1 MSKFLLSIL
10 VITNFNYAFC
20 AEGKGGMPQLN
31 PESFVSQLFWLL
43 IFFTILYLII
53 NSVFIPKIK
62 KIREDRDNTVQKLI
76 SESKSIND
84 SIEDIISKINNEMKK
99 EKEISNA
106 QINNAIN
113 ENKEI
118 LEKKIYALDKELEK
132 KTNSVLE
139 DLNNSKNKI
148 EGKIP
153 DIVVSLSDQIFE
165 KILGEKKKSNLGD
178 FKKFLEDVKWLISQ
192 F

>member
-1 MSKFLLSIL
+1 
-10 VITNFNYAFC
+10 
-20 AEGKGGMPQLN
+20 
-31 PESFVSQLFWLL
+31 
-43 IFFTILYLII
+43 
-53 NSVFIPKIK
+53 
-62 KIREDRDNTVQKLI
+62 
-76 SESKSIND
+76 
-84 SIEDIISKINNEMKK
+84 MKK

-118 LEKKIYALDKELEK
+118 LEKKYMHSIKNLK

-178 FKKFLEDVKWLISQ
+178 FKKFLRGC
-192 F
+192 

>member
-118 LEKKIYALDKELEK
+118 LEKKYLHSIKNLK
-132 KTNSVLE
+132 KQIRFL
-139 DLNNSKNKI
+139 KI
-148 EGKIP
+148 
-153 DIVVSLSDQIFE
+153 
-165 KILGEKKKSNLGD
+165 
-178 FKKFLEDVKWLISQ
+178 
-192 F
+192 

>member
-84 SIEDIISKINNEMKK
+84 SIENISESIGNP
-99 EKEISNA
+99 S
-106 QINNAIN
+106 
-113 ENKEI
+113 
-118 LEKKIYALDKELEK
+118 
-132 KTNSVLE
+132 
-139 DLNNSKNKI
+139 
-148 EGKIP
+148 
-153 DIVVSLSDQIFE
+153 QIFPE
-165 KILGEKKKSNLGD
+165 SMENNCLTPPITMGD
-178 FKKFLEDVKWLISQ
+178 TIK
-192 F
+192 

>member
-31 PESFVSQLFWLL
+31 PESFISQLFWLL

-53 NSVFIPKIK
+53 NSVFVPKIK

-84 SIEDIISKINNEMKK
+84 SIENIISKINNEMKK
-99 EKEISNA
+99 EKEVSNA

-118 LEKKIYALDKELEK
+118 LEKKISALDKELEK

-139 DLNNSKNKI
+139 GLNNSKNKI
-148 EGKIP
+148 EGEIP
-153 DIVVSLSDQIFE
+153 EIVVSLSDQIFE

>member
-20 AEGKGGMPQLN
+20 TEGKGGMPQLN
-31 PESFVSQLFWLL
+31 PESFISQLFWLL

-53 NSVFIPKIK
+53 NSVFVPKIK

-84 SIEDIISKINNEMKK
+84 SIENIISKINNEMKK

-118 LEKKIYALDKELEK
+118 LEKKISALDKELEK

-148 EGKIP
+148 EGEIP
-153 DIVVSLSDQIFE
+153 EIVVSLSDQIFE

-178 FKKFLEDVKWLISQ
+178 FKKFLEDVK
-192 F
+192 

>member
-31 PESFVSQLFWLL
+31 PESFISQLFWLL

-84 SIEDIISKINNEMKK
+84 SIENIISKINNEMKK
-99 EKEISNA
+99 EKEVSNA

-118 LEKKIYALDKELEK
+118 LEKKISALDKELEK

-139 DLNNSKNKI
+139 GLNNSKNKI
-148 EGKIP
+148 EGEIP
-153 DIVVSLSDQIFE
+153 EIVVSLSDQIFE
-165 KILGEKKKSNLGD
+165 KILGEKKKSNSGD
-178 FKKFLEDVKWLISQ
+178 FKKFLEDVK
-192 F
+192 